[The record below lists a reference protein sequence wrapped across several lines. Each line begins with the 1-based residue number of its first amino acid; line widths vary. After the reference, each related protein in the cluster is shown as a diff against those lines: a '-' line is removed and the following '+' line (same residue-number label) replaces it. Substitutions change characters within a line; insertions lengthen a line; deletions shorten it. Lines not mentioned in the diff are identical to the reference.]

1 MLNTFENHTE
11 IAEILMIHDSIRSL
25 KKRVIASEF
34 EDPFCEFK
42 RCEHLFKDVREIA
55 IKNGD
60 EKLANSQKVYEFY
73 FRFFATFARY
83 HQSLLEKQYKASWDF
98 LQDCFDLAN
107 AVGKYVMID
116 ERREIPSIVAILSQY
131 EKLYPYNVFC
141 SSEYVVSKSHCS
153 ICGKSMQSLDCAH
166 RKGELYWGEVA
177 AEVIDEIK
185 EMQAVCLVS
194 HPEDKRC
201 IVETEAQSNMPV
213 KERFKILY
221 DFLELK
227 VNPLRFFDIYIKTES
242 RRNLQIQK
250 MNRNDIC
257 LCGSGKKFKKCCMD
271 KMYYVHERIII
282 SPSWIVQLL
291 L

>member
-1 MLNTFENHTE
+1 MLSTFENHTE
-11 IAEILMIHDSIRSL
+11 VEEIPMIYDSLKSL
-25 KKRVIASEF
+25 KKRVIASDF
-34 EDPFCEFK
+34 EDPFCEYNS
-42 RCEHLFKDVREIA
+42 CEYLFKSVKDVA
-55 IKNGD
+55 IRNGD

-73 FRFFATFARY
+73 FKFFATFARY
-83 HQSLLEKQYKASWDF
+83 HQSLLDEKYKASWDY

-107 AVGKYVMID
+107 AVCKFVMIN

-131 EKLYPYNVFC
+131 EKLYPYNVFF

-177 AEVIDEIK
+177 VEVIDEIK

-201 IVETEAQSNMPV
+201 IVETKAQQNMPV
-213 KERFKILY
+213 KERFKILN

-227 VNPLRFFDIYIKTES
+227 VNPLRFFDIYKKTEH

-250 MNRNDIC
+250 LNRNDIC
-257 LCGSGKKFKKCCMD
+257 LCGSGKKFKNCCMD
-271 KMYYVHERIII
+271 KMYYDYERILI
-282 SPSWIVQLL
+282 SPLWLVQLL